1 MLPIR
6 IERFPT
12 IETKRLLLRE
22 IVVSDT
28 ETLFALR
35 NNQAITRYLGR
46 DDDKDSSAVKGM
58 ILKMRRDLEA
68 GAGVQWG
75 ISLCD
80 SNELIGVVCLWRIDK
95 RHHRAEIGFML
106 RPESWRQ
113 GIMSEAIEAVLA
125 YAFHTLRLHSL
136 EANTSVANLASQAVL
151 IKCGFI
157 QEAHFREN
165 WHYKGTFTDSL
176 IFCKLTDVAAQP
188 PIQSS

>member
-1 MLPIR
+1 MLPVR

-12 IETKRLLLRE
+12 IETQRLLLRE

-28 ETLFALR
+28 EKLFALR
-35 NNQAITRYLGR
+35 NNPAVTRHLGR
-46 DDDKDSSAVKGM
+46 DDDKDSSAVECM
-58 ILKMRRDLEA
+58 ILKMHRDLET
-68 GAGVQWG
+68 GTGVQWG
-75 ISLCD
+75 ICLSD
-80 SNELIGVVCLWRIDK
+80 SNELIGVVCLWQIDK

-113 GIMSEAIEAVLA
+113 GIMSEALEAVLA
-125 YAFHTLRLHSL
+125 YAVHTLRLHSL

-151 IKCGFI
+151 IQCGFV

-165 WHYKGTFTDSL
+165 WHYNGMFTDSL